1 MMKDTEVLN
10 NIIDPF
16 YWKFLRE
23 LSKMEYNFEQAIISL
38 SPDQLKCK
46 KWLADELKKI
56 RGSFLPFDNTIIQ
69 LYGGW
74 LGYPLIDF
82 LEDSIGIGLLENIDL
97 DKKALKAF
105 AKMCYYKN
113 KKYKATYGD
122 VKTIEKTPD
131 WERTDLVINTS
142 SEHMADLPELIA
154 NKKYIKTCIFALQSN
169 NMFYVDD
176 HINCSI
182 SEDDFVKKSG
192 LSRIIYKGT
201 KVMSNDYERYM
212 VIGLV

>member
-113 KKYKATYGD
+113 KKYNWPLYMAKKPINIKKGD
-122 VKTIEKTPD
+122 GV
-131 WERTDLVINTS
+131 
-142 SEHMADLPELIA
+142 
-154 NKKYIKTCIFALQSN
+154 
-169 NMFYVDD
+169 
-176 HINCSI
+176 
-182 SEDDFVKKSG
+182 
-192 LSRIIYKGT
+192 IYKGREIT
-201 KVMSNDYERYM
+201 HSRKKFKEKEPSWHHQIFLHYVDLNGPFVNLQEENR
-212 VIGLV
+212 